1 MLLQYTERVLDWWDY
16 ISNQSISH
24 KSRADMISF
33 RKEKNPSFDETETVR
48 DKETHKKHVSA
59 NVEIKSIFQDLA
71 LNANT

>member
-1 MLLQYTERVLDWWDY
+1 
-16 ISNQSISH
+16 
-24 KSRADMISF
+24 MISG